1 MSDTND
7 EDIRKKRRTK
17 APELK
22 LAGVSHTVGPDA
34 KDRLKR
40 FQRQDPP
47 VTH

>member
-7 EDIRKKRRTK
+7 RDIRKKRLTK

-22 LAGVSHTVGPDA
+22 LAGVSYNVGPDA

-47 VTH
+47 ATH